1 MKAKDGI
8 NPISD
13 GDMEKIEDRTNA
25 RRIRS
30 ERGANARRIRSERGL
45 VFLRPNKRCTR
56 HGYCGDAGGV
66 DAGH

>member
-1 MKAKDGI
+1 
-8 NPISD
+8 
-13 GDMEKIEDRTNA
+13 MEKIGDRT
-25 RRIRS
+25 
-30 ERGANARRIRSERGL
+30 NARRIRSERGL